1 MGDTLYTGTAFHY
14 DVEGDTVY
22 KEITNEGRSVDDV
35 ISLFKKLAREGEYE
49 VGDGLQIFECQYA
62 EEENNEFRRLSIKFY
77 GECTIVRPGMV
88 RVGYGTH
95 S

>member
-1 MGDTLYTGTAFHY
+1 MGDTLYTGSTFRY
-14 DVEGDTVY
+14 DAEGDTVCE
-22 KEITNEGRSVDDV
+22 EITNEARSVDDV
-35 ISLFKKLAREGEYE
+35 ISLFKKMANAGEYE

-77 GECTIVRPGMV
+77 CECTLVRPGMV